1 MSAPLVWIA
10 AGALGAAGACGRFA
24 LDRAIALRTAGAMPW
39 GTLCVNASGALALGV
54 VAGAGAG
61 DDARFLLAGG
71 LLGSFTTFSTWML
84 ETQRLAEEG
93 RARLGLLNL
102 GLGAAL
108 GLTALGLGWWV
119 GALA

>member
-10 AGALGAAGACGRFA
+10 AGALGAVGACVRFA

-39 GTLCVNASGALALGV
+39 GTLVVNLSGALALGV
-54 VAGAGAG
+54 VVGADVTG
-61 DDARFLLAGG
+61 DARVLVAGG

-84 ETQRLAEEG
+84 ETHRLAEEG

-102 GLGAAL
+102 GLGV
-108 GLTALGLGWWV
+108 ALGLGALGVGWWI